1 MADELSFGSV
11 PPYYREVYD
20 IVCPEQDRI
29 DRDLFVKI
37 LIKSSLPKNTLSTIW
52 DSVDSKQGFITRGG
66 LYKALALTAL
76 AQQGKQPNVKLL
88 ENYTGQELPKP
99 SLGDLSDLK
108 TLSQHVRRER
118 APNILNYNY
127 AELSALDHITVDL
140 IPEKKGLL
148 LKHVEYEVSSR
159 MYKSTVFRRYSD
171 FAAMSDM
178 LINCYPYRMV
188 PRLPPKKMLGANR
201 EFIEQRRKSLVRFL
215 TLVVRHPTFHRSEVV
230 RYFLTFSGS
239 DMQHRIKEQFR
250 GIPDEFVTS
259 KLAAQA
265 KDLVPM
271 DTQVQFGNSR
281 EQIKSLF
288 NSMNLIKGFVDQIT
302 TRAMGNAADTL
313 SFAKELSSLGGDSQ
327 PASAWAMGHNDSWP
341 HLKNGLKS
349 VAVEFAS
356 LSDKYMTQG
365 KRLSEGVV
373 EKFWLFLD
381 LLQAYKD
388 LCERHEKGVLRDHQN
403 ALQKMAAIKK
413 KKMSATIK
421 GGEYVN
427 EVEQLES
434 RIIEQESQ
442 IMTMENR
449 NFFSLHC
456 LQMETQLIHANM
468 PLIADV
474 MQTFAESEV
483 NSQKELLESWE
494 KTLPKSRAL
503 TQSSDAN
510 GSSSAGASSPG
521 SRPTSPISPSSSTS
535 PSSSSF
541 SPTSNPTSP
550 TRSDKF
556 IF

>member
-37 LIKSSLPKNTLSTIW
+37 LIKSSLPKQTLSTIW
-52 DSVDSKQGFITRGG
+52 DAVDSKQGYISRGG

-76 AQQGKQPNVKLL
+76 AQQGKTPNVKLL
-88 ENYTGQELPKP
+88 ENFSGQELPKP
-99 SLGDLSDLK
+99 SLGDLTDLK
-108 TLSQHVRRER
+108 TLSQQFRRER

-127 AELSALDHITVDL
+127 EELCAMDEVKVEL

-148 LKHVEYEVSSR
+148 LKHVEYEVTSR
-159 MYKSTVFRRYSD
+159 MYKTTVFRRYSD
-171 FAAMSDM
+171 FAAVSEM

-188 PRLPPKKMLGANR
+188 PRLPPKKMIGANR
-201 EFIEQRRKSLVRFL
+201 EFIEQRRRALVRFL
-215 TLVVRHPTFHRSEVV
+215 TLVVRHPTFHRSEIV
-230 RYFLTFSGS
+230 RYFLTFTGS

-271 DTQVQFGNSR
+271 DTQIQFGNSK
-281 EQIKSLF
+281 EQIKNLFYSMSLV
-288 NSMNLIKGFVDQIT
+288 KGYVDQMSL
-302 TRAMGNAADTL
+302 RAAGNASDMLA
-313 SFAKELSSLGGDSQ
+313 FAKELSSLGGESQ

-341 HLKNGLKS
+341 NIKTGLKS
-349 VAVEFAS
+349 VAVEFAA
-356 LSDKYMTQG
+356 LSEKCMTQG
-365 KRLSEGVV
+365 RRLADDVS

-413 KKMSATIK
+413 KKMSATIR
-421 GGEYVN
+421 GGEYVS

-456 LQMETQLIHANM
+456 LQMETQLIHANI
-468 PLIADV
+468 PLIANV
-474 MQTFAESEV
+474 MQTFAEAEV
-483 NSQKELLESWE
+483 NSHKELHQVWQDNLE
-494 KTLPKSRAL
+494 KVLKHM
-503 TQSSDAN
+503 
-510 GSSSAGASSPG
+510 
-521 SRPTSPISPSSSTS
+521 SPSSSN
-535 PSSSSF
+535 SSS
-541 SPTSNPTSP
+541 TAATL
-550 TRSDKF
+550 
-556 IF
+556 